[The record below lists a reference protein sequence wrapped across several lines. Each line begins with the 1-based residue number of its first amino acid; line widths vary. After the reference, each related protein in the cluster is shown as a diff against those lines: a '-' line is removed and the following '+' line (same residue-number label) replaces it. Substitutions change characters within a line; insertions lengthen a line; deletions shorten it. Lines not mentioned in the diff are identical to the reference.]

1 MSVYF
6 EGNAFIDGG
15 QVKNA
20 SVTLSSIGNCSI
32 TTSSLDMD
40 LKNITNV
47 KDPINPQDAATK
59 KYVDDLEIYFYSV
72 DLIWIT
78 PVLVHTPNPN
88 LGSFVISIYNLI
100 PNGPTAIF
108 HITKNNPSKT
118 AHIVRTVASPG
129 TSTVFLNVTWPANS
143 GIYLNL
149 TKEELTVYGTYKVKI
164 M

>member
-59 KYVDDLEIYFYSV
+59 KYVDDLEIYYYSV
-72 DLIWIT
+72 DLIGTT

-88 LGSFVISIYNLI
+88 FGSFVITIKNLI
-100 PNGPTAIF
+100 PNGPSGVF
-108 HITKNNPSKT
+108 HVTKNNPSKT

-129 TSTVFLNVTWPANS
+129 PSTVFLNVSWPANG

-149 TKEELTVYGTYKVKI
+149 TKLETSVNGSYKVKI